1 MNPDL
6 FTATFDIAARRA
18 ALTPERRAVCFE
30 ERWYTYADLDERAT
44 KLAGRLHHLG
54 VRRGDRVSILA
65 HNHLAHLDLILATA
79 KLGFSYAPFNTR
91 LSVEEQREV
100 AAYLRPRLLLFDH
113 AHEEKAG
120 ATGLEIVSLETY
132 AAWLSA
138 DPLPFPKANPAS
150 EDIQM
155 ILLTSGS
162 AGRPRGVMQP
172 YRQGFYNA
180 VNTVFSWG
188 LREDDCAVQAT
199 PCFHAGVNALT
210 VPLLHLGARVVLQS
224 SFDAE
229 EYLNLL
235 KDTPATLMFMVP
247 TMYRMLAEH
256 PDFERTDFSS
266 VRWAISGGA
275 PCPAPVRQ
283 AFAKRSVPFKQGYG
297 LTEAGVNCFAIQ
309 TDEAAARPDSV
320 GKPIL
325 YSDAVIRDGAGAK
338 VGAHEV
344 GELTLSG
351 PHLFSGYFERPED
364 TADALREGWLWTG
377 DLATQD
383 ERGFLTIVGRR
394 KEMFISGGEN
404 VFPVEI
410 ENTLYTHPAVAECA
424 VLGVP
429 DAQWGEV
436 GLAAVVL
443 QRASREEVA
452 EEALKIYL
460 REKLAAYKVP
470 KYIYIADALPKSGA
484 GKILKTELTRLFADL
499 SLEVS
504 K

>member
-1 MNPDL
+1 MS
-6 FTATFDIAARRA
+6 FDIATKRA
-18 ALTPERRAVCFE
+18 ALTPERYAVYFE
-30 ERWYTYADLDERAT
+30 GRWYTYAELNQRST
-44 KLAGRLHHLG
+44 KLAGQLHAAG
-54 VRRGDRVSILA
+54 VQKGDRISILA

-100 AAYLRPRLLLFDH
+100 AAYLRPKLLLFDR
-113 AHEEKAG
+113 AHEEKARV
-120 ATGLEIVSLETY
+120 TGLAGVSLETY
-132 AAWLSA
+132 TAWLSA
-138 DPLPFPKANPAS
+138 DPLPYPYANLVA
-150 EDIQM
+150 EDTQM

-210 VPLLHLGARVVLQS
+210 VPLLHLGSRVVLQS

-235 KDTPATLMFMVP
+235 KDTQATLMFMVP
-247 TMYRMLAEH
+247 TMYRMLSEH
-256 PDFERTDFSS
+256 PHFERTDFSG

-283 AFAKRSVPFKQGYG
+283 AFMERGVPFKQGYG
-297 LTEAGVNCFAIQ
+297 LTEAGVNCFSIQ

-320 GKPIL
+320 GKPVF
-325 YSDAVIRDGAGAK
+325 YSDAVIRNGAGEK
-338 VGAHEV
+338 VNTNEV

-383 ERGFLTIVGRR
+383 EHGFTIVGRR

-404 VFPVEI
+404 VFPVEV
-410 ENTLYTHPAVAECA
+410 ENALYTHPAVTECA

-443 QRASREEVA
+443 KESQAEHQVQEEVT
-452 EEALKIYL
+452 EDTLRTYL

-470 KYIYIADALPKSGA
+470 KHLHIVGALPKSGA
-484 GKILKTELTRLFADL
+484 GKILKTELT
-499 SLEVS
+499 SLALES
-504 K
+504 AESSR